1 MMFRSA
7 ARMMQGPSAARL
19 MKGSPS
25 KRSAMAVP
33 MSSSTGGNAFDS
45 VFGVMVGSVFLT
57 GIFAMYGG
65 MTVFGRLTDRAG
77 AAMKNTV
84 APSHQ
89 AEQKLLRH
97 AGVYAD
103 KFGNGYQLNPSQR
116 L

>member
-1 MMFRSA
+1 MFRSA
-7 ARMMQGPSAARL
+7 ARLLQGPSAARL
-19 MKGSPS
+19 MKGSSS
-25 KRSAMAVP
+25 KRSAMALPVIR
-33 MSSSTGGNAFDS
+33 SQTGGSFDS
-45 VFGVMVGSVFLT
+45 VFGVMIGSVFLT

-65 MTVFGRLTDRAG
+65 LSVFGRLTDRAG

-89 AEQKLLRH
+89 ASQKLLRH

-103 KFGNGYQLNPSQR
+103 KSINGYQLNPSQR

>member
-1 MMFRSA
+1 MFRSA
-7 ARMMQGPSAARL
+7 ARLMQGPSAARL

-25 KRSAMAVP
+25 KRSAMAMPLV
-33 MSSSTGGNAFDS
+33 SKTGGSFDL

-57 GIFAMYGG
+57 GFFAMYGG
-65 MTVFGRLTDRAG
+65 LSVFGRLTDRAG
-77 AAMKNTV
+77 KAVENTL